1 MNIYYI
7 ISIYIK
13 KKNHSFFCIKK
24 SKAMQIFKLKYT
36 YLLFKVVS
44 LIMQKFLSYEDN
56 KNPQNFNCKLSL
68 IFIKKTNF
76 ITTNK

>member
-1 MNIYYI
+1 
-7 ISIYIK
+7 
-13 KKNHSFFCIKK
+13 
-24 SKAMQIFKLKYT
+24 
-36 YLLFKVVS
+36 
-44 LIMQKFLSYEDN
+44 MQKFLSYEDN